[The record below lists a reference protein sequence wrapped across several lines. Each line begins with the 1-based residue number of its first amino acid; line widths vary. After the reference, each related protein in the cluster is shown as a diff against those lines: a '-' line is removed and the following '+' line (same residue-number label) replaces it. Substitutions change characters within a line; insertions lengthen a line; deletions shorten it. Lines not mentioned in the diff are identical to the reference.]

1 MKTNDILEWALEHQ
15 SRAGNQ
21 SWNGMSAA
29 LAYQMGLS
37 DTPWPTV
44 IDAIGQIKIESR
56 DPKFAPVGA
65 IHLFSNPPYGH
76 LAIDVDGGGQRV
88 LTTGSALD
96 VVYGREI
103 GIRHLS
109 SMRANLPYVG
119 WARNLNRSSL

>member
-15 SRAGNQ
+15 SRAGNE
-21 SWNGMSAA
+21 SWNGFSAS
-29 LAYQMGLS
+29 LAYQLGLS

-44 IDAIGQIKIESR
+44 IDAIEGVEIESL
-56 DPKFAPVGA
+56 DPRHAPIGA
-65 IHLFSNPPYGH
+65 IHLFSNPPFGH
-76 LAIDVDGGGQRV
+76 LGIELDGGGGRV

-109 SMRANLPYVG
+109 SMIANLPYRG
-119 WARNLNRSSL
+119 WARNLNRRA